1 MTESAILA
9 FVTAALAVPGAT
21 SLVVSILRTAG
32 DSLGVDPKLIVYVA
46 SIALTGVILA
56 GGAAAL
62 PAWAGDGPGYVAA
75 WLGWAVANAEFAR
88 RLYEGLLSKL
98 YPAPTA

>member
-46 SIALTGVILA
+46 SIALTGVMMA
-56 GGAAAL
+56 GIAL

-75 WLGWAVANAEFAR
+75 WLGWAVANAELAR